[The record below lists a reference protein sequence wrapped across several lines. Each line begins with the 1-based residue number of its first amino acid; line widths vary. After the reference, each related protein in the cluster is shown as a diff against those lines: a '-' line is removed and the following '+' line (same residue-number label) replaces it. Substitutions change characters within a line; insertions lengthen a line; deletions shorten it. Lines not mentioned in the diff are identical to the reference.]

1 MTLENLLETFD
12 GRQRKSNPK
21 ADSFTAKDAETIRA
35 EAFEAGY
42 ASGWEDAQKSDAET
56 RQRIEA
62 EFERNIQNLVFTYT
76 EAVDCVRGELKN
88 FVSAVVEGFLPEIV
102 PDLTREHVRNE
113 LLKLADDLVE
123 APIEIVTA
131 SESKPL
137 LEELLEDNATLNI
150 GLVEDAT
157 LAARQVY
164 IRIAEREIEVDV
176 APLVD
181 ALRTQ
186 LQAMVETKE
195 GIASN
200 GG

>member
-1 MTLENLLETFD
+1 MTLENLLETFE
-12 GRQRKSNPK
+12 GRQPK
-21 ADSFTAKDAETIRA
+21 KAAHSGQISQKEAETIRT
-35 EAFEAGY
+35 EAFESGY
-42 ASGWEDAQKSDAET
+42 SSGWEDAQKADAET
-56 RQRIEA
+56 RHRIEA

-88 FVSAVVEGFLPEIV
+88 FVSAIVEGFLPEIV

-123 APIEIVTA
+123 APIEIMTA
-131 SESKPL
+131 PESKPL
-137 LEELLEDNATLNI
+137 LEELLEKHATLNI
-150 GLVEDAT
+150 GLVEDPT

-176 APLVD
+176 VPLIE
-181 ALRTQ
+181 ALRDQ
-186 LQAMVETKE
+186 LRAIVETKE
-195 GIASN
+195 GKIAH